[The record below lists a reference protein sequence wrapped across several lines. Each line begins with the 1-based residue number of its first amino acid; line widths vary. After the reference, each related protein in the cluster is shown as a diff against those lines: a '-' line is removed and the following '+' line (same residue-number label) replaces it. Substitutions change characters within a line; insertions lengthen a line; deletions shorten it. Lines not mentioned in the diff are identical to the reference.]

1 MLPIDV
7 GVVQDCCD
15 WTPGVSTI
23 PGKGVYAHCALEYD
37 DDTMFVIGESA
48 DTRRE
53 RERERK
59 KLLTILPSPLQ
70 YNLFCVRVLRLL

>member
-53 RERERK
+53 RERK
-59 KLLTILPSPLQ
+59 KIADYIT
-70 YNLFCVRVLRLL
+70 VAVTV